1 MTTIVAELR
10 SLLVKPDALLLSLQ
24 IGEAV
29 LDLQFAPAEAR
40 EIAHIIADAL
50 HSLDRGQIGPAG
62 ELLAPADLQPARWE
76 ASKESLRLD
85 ERLVLQAKSRS
96 ATQITLR
103 LVPESAEKWAKDA
116 LRLLAEGR
124 KGPVQ

>member
-50 HSLDRGQIGPAG
+50 HSLDRGPSG
-62 ELLAPADLQPARWE
+62 
-76 ASKESLRLD
+76 AS
-85 ERLVLQAKSRS
+85 
-96 ATQITLR
+96 
-103 LVPESAEKWAKDA
+103 
-116 LRLLAEGR
+116 GR
-124 KGPVQ
+124 